1 MDVFASFCAMNFF
14 NDPFKSVDWTTML
27 VWYKFNYNMKKKKKQ
42 NQWTIER
49 ISICQWNLWI
59 ALNLFHIAIIEY
71 TRLQHNSRSQQ
82 FHYWNITREPF
93 QQKNY
98 FKNVH
103 FSIFNW
109 FICSIE
115 TSFVFF
121 LLFLF
126 KEHFCLLRSIRWK
139 MWRFCYRATHFSFF
153 VFSIPPIRSNCF
165 FFVFVSVF
173 IFIFSFCFSLILF
186 EWMEYAFGLA
196 RKTIHF
202 RKWMPCHLN
211 TKTKW
216 LLQMNRSYT
225 CCWCQWRSL
234 NAR

>member
-27 VWYKFNYNMKKKKKQ
+27 VWYKFNNNMKKKKKQ

-126 KEHFCLLRSIRWK
+126 KEQFCLLRSIRWK

-165 FFVFVSVF
+165 FSSSSPFSSSSSPSVF
-173 IFIFSFCFSLILF
+173 HWYYSNEWNTHLVWREKLFIFVN
-186 EWMEYAFGLA
+186 E
-196 RKTIHF
+196 
-202 RKWMPCHLN
+202 CHA
-211 TKTKW
+211 T
-216 LLQMNRSYT
+216 
-225 CCWCQWRSL
+225 
-234 NAR
+234 